1 MRSRPTKA
9 TQPEATAN
17 YYRPNK
23 ADRVTLVI
31 LLAIV
36 LLATVERTSTYIYRL
51 AELHATGP
59 HTVPVNTYGL
69 NATAQLRD
77 TTNGTPFS
85 IDVSAGSVTVDR
97 LTAIEAGYLTAQH
110 TVAYVATLAVVA
122 ALILLG
128 RNTFRGR
135 IFSRA
140 NTAILFV
147 GATLGAAGYFFSTLL
162 QQMASNE
169 LIHRLSGGNLEVW
182 VLASGNPTPALLGTL
197 AFAVVLSAYAVGA
210 RLQRETEGLV

>member
-1 MRSRPTKA
+1 MRSRPAST
-9 TQPEATAN
+9 TRPEATAN
-17 YYRPNK
+17 YYRPSK
-23 ADRVTLVI
+23 ADRVALVV

-36 LLATVERTSTYIYRL
+36 LLAAVERTSTYIYRL
-51 AELHATGP
+51 TELNATGP
-59 HTVPVNTYGL
+59 HTVPVKTFGL
-69 NATAQLRD
+69 NATAQLHD
-77 TTNGTPFS
+77 TTNGTTFP

-110 TVAYVATLAVVA
+110 TVAYIATLAVVA

-135 IFSRA
+135 IFNRA
-140 NTAILFV
+140 NTATLFV
-147 GATLGAAGYFFSTLL
+147 GATLGAAGYLFSTLL

-169 LIHRLSGGNLEVW
+169 LIHRLSGGNLVVW
-182 VLASGNPTPALLGTL
+182 TLVSGNPAPALLGAL

>member
-1 MRSRPTKA
+1 MRSRPANPTH
-9 TQPEATAN
+9 PEATAN
-17 YYRPNK
+17 DYRPNK
-23 ADRVTLVI
+23 ADRVTLVV

-36 LLATVERTSTYIYRL
+36 LLAAVERTSTYIYRL
-51 AELHATGP
+51 AELHATGS
-59 HTVPVNTYGL
+59 HTVPVKTYGL
-69 NATAQLRD
+69 HATAELHD
-77 TTNGTPFS
+77 TTSGTPFP

-97 LTAIEAGYLTAQH
+97 LTSIETGYLTAQH
-110 TVAYVATLAVVA
+110 TVAYIATLAVVT

-135 IFSRA
+135 VFSRA

-147 GATLGAAGYFFSTLL
+147 GATLGAAGYFFSSLL

-169 LIHRLSGGNLEVW
+169 LIHRLSEGNLEVW
-182 VLASGNPTPALLGTL
+182 MLASGNPTPVLLGTL
-197 AFAVVLSAYAVGA
+197 AFTVVLFAYAVGA